1 MAMNELIKLENEKK
15 DLIELIEWYRDEY
28 FKSNLDDACNQYIR
42 EIKVIENISE
52 LEKYNLI
59 LDDWF
64 DCNW

>member
-1 MAMNELIKLENEKK
+1 MNELIKLENEKK